1 MDDRLPT
8 FEPIGPAPVI
18 SDAERL
24 HARQIQPEN
33 PEIAK
38 AEALCLAGDVDA
50 ATASVTKLLQ
60 TGTQSGSL
68 QFCLLG
74 AVLSRSE
81 DLVRILLDAGVP
93 VNLVNIKPAIEN
105 KSRPILSL
113 FLQQGWDINEEEQW
127 CLPPLL
133 S

>member
-1 MDDRLPT
+1 MDDGLPT
-8 FEPIGPAPVI
+8 FEPVGPAQVI

-24 HARQIQPEN
+24 HARQIRPEN
-33 PEIAK
+33 PELAK

-50 ATASVTKLLQ
+50 ATVSVTELLQ

-74 AVLSRSE
+74 AVVSRSE
-81 DLVRILLDAGVP
+81 DLVRMLLDAGVP
-93 VNLVNIKPAIEN
+93 VNLMNIKPAIEN
-105 KSRPILSL
+105 RSRPILSL
-113 FLQQGWDINEEEQW
+113 FLQHGWDINEEEQW